1 MSDSMFTY
9 NPKKVKIALGNHA
22 VTGYAEDSFVTI
34 EPLGDGV
41 TSKAG
46 CDGEIVRNV
55 DPNSRFTVKL
65 SLLANSPTNRYLQKR
80 FEMDRKDGNGDFP
93 VLVKDI
99 TGKDKF
105 TAKNAWVTKP
115 PASTKGKE
123 AQNKEWTLETG
134 QAEFVY
140 E

>member
-1 MSDSMFTY
+1 MNGVSTY
-9 NPKKVKIALGNHA
+9 NPLKVMIALGNHA

-55 DPNSRFTVKL
+55 DPNSRYTIKL
-65 SLLANSPTNRYLQKR
+65 ALLASSPTSKWLSNKFY
-80 FEMDRKDGNGDFP
+80 MDKKNGNGTFP

-105 TAKNAWVTKP
+105 STEAAWVTKP
-115 PASTKGKE
+115 ASITKGKE
-123 AQNKEWTLETG
+123 ASNKEWTLETG